1 MNIPLTQRLAVWSA
15 RRPWV
20 VVGAWALT
28 LVAGLAITGALLASA
43 ISTEI
48 KFVSNPDSK
57 TGTALIDDTSLAGDN
72 FTDTVTVSN
81 PELTVDD
88 PEFQQRVESLTSEI
102 RSVEAVDAA
111 TNFYETDNQSFVSD
125 SRNTTIIPMA
135 IPIDL
140 KDEVTETLAIVE
152 EASNENG
159 FTLTHSGQATLDHDF
174 NEQSEKDLQR
184 GESIG
189 IGVALL
195 ILLLVF
201 GAVVAGV
208 LPIILAVISIIIGL
222 GIVSLLGQLAEFS
235 FFVVNLMTMMGLA
248 VGIDYSLFIV
258 SRFREEREAGK
269 DKLAAIEAAG
279 GTANKAVLFSG
290 ITVVVSLAGL
300 LLVPNT
306 IFISLGAGAIIVV
319 IITILQAQTLLP
331 AVLSILGD
339 GINRLKVPFVST
351 QFGADAEVGFFSGVA
366 RRVQAHPVV
375 SLVVTVLILLAAA
388 APLLT
393 INTGFSGVSTLPDGF
408 ASKEGF
414 QVLAEE
420 FDAGQSSP
428 AQVVIEGDPT
438 TPEAT
443 AAVEQLRRAI
453 ADDDGFGPP
462 TALAVSD
469 DRTIGFVQAPLAFD
483 PQTQDAYD
491 AVGRLRDEA
500 IPAAFTGTQ
509 VDVFVTGQ
517 TAEDVDFIEQ
527 LGAFTV
533 PVIALVLV
541 LSVILL
547 TLAFRSIVI
556 AIKSIFVT
564 SLSVLAAYG
573 IVVLVWQHGVGNEIF
588 GFQQVEKIEVWI
600 PLFLFALLFGLSM
613 DYQVFLVS
621 RIQERYSQTGDNDEA
636 VRWGVGTTARLITGA
651 AAIMVAVFG
660 GFALGEL
667 VALSQMGFGLAIAIA
682 LDALIIR
689 TILVPAAMTL
699 LGDWNWY
706 LPRWLEWL
714 PDLKIEGEPLG
725 KPQEVGPK

>member
-1 MNIPLTQRLAVWSA
+1 MAVWSA

-20 VVGAWALT
+20 VVGAWALV
-28 LVAGLAITGALLASA
+28 LVASFVIVGALLSSA

-57 TGTALIDDTSLAGDN
+57 VGTELIDESSLAGDN
-72 FTDTVTVSN
+72 YTDTVTVSN
-81 PELTVDD
+81 AELTVND
-88 PEFQQRVESLTSEI
+88 PAFEERVESLTSEI
-102 RSVEAVDAA
+102 RAVEAVEAT
-111 TNFYETDNQSFVSD
+111 TNFYETDNPNFVSE
-125 SRNTTIIPMA
+125 SGSTTIIPMA
-135 IPIDL
+135 IPVDV
-140 KDEVTETLAIVE
+140 KDDVTETLAIVE
-152 EASNENG
+152 EENG
-159 FTLTHSGQATLDHDF
+159 EGGFALTHSGQATLDHDF

-189 IGVALL
+189 IGVALI

-201 GAVVAGV
+201 GTVVAGV
-208 LPIILAVISIIIGL
+208 LPILLAIISIIIGL
-222 GIVSLLGQLAEFS
+222 GVVSVLGQFAEFS

-258 SRFREEREAGK
+258 SRYREEREAGK
-269 DKLAAIEAAG
+269 DKLGAIEASG

-331 AVLSILGD
+331 AVLSIVGD
-339 GINRLKVPFVST
+339 GINRLKVPFIST
-351 QFGADAEVGFFSGVA
+351 QYGAEAEVGFFSGVA
-366 RRVQAHPVV
+366 RRVQQHPVV
-375 SLVVTVLILLAAA
+375 SLVVTTLILLAAA

-414 QVLAEE
+414 EVLAEE

-428 AQVVIEGDPT
+428 AQVVINGNPT
-438 TPEAT
+438 TPEVT
-443 AAVEQLRRAI
+443 VAVEQLRRSI
-453 ADDDGFGPP
+453 AEDPGFGPA

-469 DRTIGFVQAPLAFD
+469 DRTVGLVQAPLASD

-491 AVGRLRDEA
+491 AVNRLRDDA
-500 IPAAFTGTQ
+500 IPAAFAGT
-509 VDVFVTGQ
+509 DVEVLVTGQ
-517 TAEDVDFIEQ
+517 TAEDVDFIAQ
-527 LGAFTV
+527 LGDFTV

-541 LSVILL
+541 LSMILL

-556 AIKSIFVT
+556 AIKSILVT
-564 SLSVLAAYG
+564 LLSVLAAYG

-600 PLFLFALLFGLSM
+600 PLFVFALLFGLSM

-621 RIQERYSQTGDNDEA
+621 RIQERYTQTGDNDEA

-667 VALSQMGFGLAIAIA
+667 VALSQMGFALAVAIAI
-682 LDALIIR
+682 DALIVR

-706 LPRWLEWL
+706 LPSWLEWL
-714 PDLKIEGEPLG
+714 PDIKIEGEPL
-725 KPQEVGPK
+725 QEPEPEQVGAK